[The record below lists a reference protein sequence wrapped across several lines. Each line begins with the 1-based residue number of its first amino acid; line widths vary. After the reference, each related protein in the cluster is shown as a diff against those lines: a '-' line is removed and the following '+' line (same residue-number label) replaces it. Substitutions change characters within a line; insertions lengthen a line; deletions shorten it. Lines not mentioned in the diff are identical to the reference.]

1 MACYLSA
8 QETPCGDTVGEK
20 AAACKSG
27 RETTPETADAG
38 ALISDFRNSEK
49 SISGVYG
56 VACHPVVF
64 RTAASVDQVKVKSI
78 TQLCLTFRN
87 LRDCSPPGSSVHGIF
102 QTRRLE
108 WVAISFSGG
117 IFPIQGSNLG
127 LPNCRQILYR
137 LSQQG
142 SPLTKT

>member
-78 TQLCLTFRN
+78 PQLCLTFRN

-108 WVAISFSGG
+108 WVAISS
-117 IFPIQGSNLG
+117 S
-127 LPNCRQILYR
+127 RA
-137 LSQQG
+137 S
-142 SPLTKT
+142 S